1 MQKQLLT
8 KQRFFEVGVDKIFA
22 IFRGEHLYWNLFS
35 IKLQACNFSVNVA
48 KFLGAA
54 FFIKHIRWL
63 LLKNS

>member
-8 KQRFFEVGVDKIFA
+8 KQGFFEIGVDKICA
-22 IFRGEHLYWNLFS
+22 IFRGKHLYWSLFS
-35 IKLQACNFSVNVA
+35 IKLQAGNFPVNVA

-54 FFIKHIRWL
+54 FFIKRIRWL